1 MDMALE
7 TYRKKRTFGKTPEPT
22 GGKPTKNTLQFVVQK
37 HAASHLHYD
46 FRLELRGVLKSWAV
60 PKGPSMN
67 PEEKHLAMLVEDHPF
82 DYKTFEG
89 IIPPGNYGAGTVL
102 LWDQGNYLASGIKG
116 DKKAQEHEL
125 TKQFYAGAMK
135 ITMKGKK
142 LKGNFILSKMPAR
155 GENAW
160 LLAKVKDRYARKTT
174 IRGADK
180 SVVSGKTMEQLSAD
194 TGARVW
200 NSNRKAAAK
209 TKMRTSRQSKATGE
223 STSIAA
229 LIKQGTKAPMPNK
242 VSPMLC
248 TLTKEPI
255 DDNEYLH
262 EIKWDGYRIIAYVK
276 LGKVRM
282 DSRSGLDYTKKY
294 PPILDAL
301 KALKHDVVL
310 DGEAVV
316 FNEEG
321 LPDFDA
327 LQKYNAHTSPI
338 FYCVFDLLWIDGY
351 DLKGLPL
358 SARKSLLEQIVR
370 DNPVIRYSESY
381 EDGPSLYQQMVDR
394 NLEGIVSKRKDSFYL
409 PGDRGNDWLKTPTR
423 KRQEFVI
430 GGWAESEKSRSFRS
444 LLFGAYEDGK
454 FVWIGR
460 SGGGYK
466 EKEMPTILK
475 QLKALETDVSP
486 FLNKVL
492 DTKGAVIHWVKPQ
505 LVANFEFATWTK
517 SGRIRK
523 PATFLG
529 FRKDKKARQVVREIP
544 KSVQTVEEE
553 IVHEQETN
561 KKQRVSFKPARKGK
575 LPAMPGS
582 NWPELE
588 KIPITS
594 SEDFEIGDCTI
605 TLTNEKREIW
615 PGVTKAALILYYHE
629 IAPYI
634 LPYLHDRPLSLHT
647 KPYGWKAKGLY
658 LKDMEGREPAC
669 AQIFTDKRRHE
680 TAGKREYIDYL
691 VCNNEGTLLYTIN
704 LGCID
709 VNPWMSRMQQPD
721 KPDFINIDLDPSDED
736 FSKVIEV
743 ARAAKQ
749 VLDNYRLKSFIKTSG
764 KTGMHIYLPV
774 KDIGNKQARVISQS
788 LNEEIYRL
796 VPDISTVTVNRNHR
810 GNKVFIDFSQNDY
823 ADTLAAPYS
832 VRPNAAPTVS
842 TPLDWKEVKRG
853 LEPRDFTMHNILK
866 RIGKNGDLF
875 EEVLNQKWAVQN
887 SKVLMNVF

>member
-1 MDMALE
+1 MDMPLE
-7 TYRKKRTFGKTPEPT
+7 RYKEKRTFGKTPEPT

-82 DYKTFEG
+82 DYKDFEG

-102 LWDQGNYLASGIKG
+102 LWDQGTYLATGTKG

-135 ITMKGKK
+135 ITLKGKK
-142 LKGNFILSKMPAR
+142 LKGDFILNKMSAR

-160 LLAKVKDRYARKTT
+160 LLTKVKDKYGRKTT

-180 SVVSGKTMEQLSAD
+180 SVASGKTMEQLSTD

-200 NSNRKAAAK
+200 HSNRKAAVK
-209 TKMRTSRQSKATGE
+209 TKVRTTMQPEAASET
-223 STSIAA
+223 TSFTA
-229 LIKQGTKAPMPNK
+229 LVKQGVKAPMPNQ

-262 EIKWDGYRIIAYVK
+262 EIKWDGYRIIAYVRK
-276 LGKVRM
+276 SKVRM

-294 PPILDAL
+294 PPIANAL

-327 LQKYNAHTSPI
+327 VHKYNGQRSPI
-338 FYCVFDLLWIDGY
+338 YYCAFDLLWIDGY
-351 DLKGLPL
+351 DLTGLPL
-358 SARKSLLEQIVR
+358 SKRKTLLEVIVR
-370 DNPVIRYSESY
+370 DNSVIRYSESY
-381 EDGPSLYQQMVDR
+381 ENGPALYKQMIDR
-394 NLEGIVSKRKDSFYL
+394 DLEGIVSKRKNSLYR

-430 GGWAESEKSRSFRS
+430 GGWAESEKNRAFRS
-444 LLFGAYEDGK
+444 LLFGAFENGK

-466 EKEMPTILK
+466 EKEMPAILR
-475 QLKALETDVSP
+475 QLKPLEIKTSP
-486 FLNKVL
+486 FVNKVL
-492 DTKGAVIHWVKPQ
+492 DTKGATIHWVKPE
-505 LVANFEFATWTK
+505 LIANFAFATWTK
-517 SGRIRK
+517 KGRIRK

-529 FRKDKKARQVVREIP
+529 FRNDKKARQVVREIP
-544 KSVQTVEEE
+544 KSAETVEEE
-553 IVHEQETN
+553 IGHEQET
-561 KKQRVSFKPARKGK
+561 KKKHISFKPVRKRK

-588 KIPITS
+588 KILITS

-605 TLTNEKREIW
+605 TLTNVEREIW
-615 PGVTKAALILYYHE
+615 PGITKASLIEYYHE
-629 IAPYI
+629 VAPYL
-634 LPYLHDRPLSLHT
+634 LPYLKDRPLSLHT
-647 KPYGWKAKGLY
+647 KPYGWKAQGLY
-658 LKDMEGREPAC
+658 IKDMEGREPAC
-669 AQIFTDKRRHE
+669 ASVFRDKRRHE
-680 TAGKREYIDYL
+680 TAGKRRYIDYL
-691 VCNNEGTLLYTIN
+691 VCNNEATLLYAVN

-709 VNPWMSRMQQPD
+709 INPWMSRIENPA
-721 KPDFINIDLDPSDED
+721 KPDFVNIDLDPSDDD

-743 ARAAKQ
+743 AKAAKQ

-774 KDIGNKQARVISQS
+774 KDIKNEQARVISQT
-788 LNEEIYRL
+788 LNKEIHLL
-796 VPDISTVTVNRNHR
+796 VPDISTVTVSRNQR
-810 GNKVFIDFSQNDY
+810 DNKVFIDFSQNDY

-832 VRPNAAPTVS
+832 VRPNASPTVS

-853 LEPRDFTMHNILK
+853 LDPRDFTIHNILK
-866 RIGKNGDLF
+866 RIEKKGDLF
-875 EEVLNQKWAVQN
+875 EEVLNEKWAVN
-887 SKVLMNVF
+887 NGKVLEKIF